1 MLRPGDKAPEFELP
15 DELGNQRRLAEL
27 LSGGPVLLY
36 FYPADF
42 TPICTAQACA
52 LRDMVEKLDANN
64 GPAPELVSQLE
75 ESAETVK
82 VVGVSVQSVASH
94 LRFKTQFDLPF
105 TLLSDMDKIAVR
117 AYGVTGP
124 MGFGIRRATFLID
137 TSAVIRQRVVSDFFV
152 GPHTSLLQDSAG

>member
-1 MLRPGDKAPEFELP
+1 MSMLKPGDDAPEFLLP
-15 DELGNQRRLAEL
+15 DELGNERSLAEL
-27 LSGGPVLLY
+27 LSGGSILLY

-52 LRDMVEKLDANN
+52 LRDMVVGLDAAD
-64 GPAPELVSQLE
+64 GPAPELMQDPSI
-75 ESAETVK
+75 T

-94 LRFKTQFDLPF
+94 LRFKTQYDLPF
-105 TLLSDMDKIAVR
+105 TLLSDTEKQAVR

-137 TSAVIRQRVVSDFFV
+137 AQAVIRKRVVSDFFV
-152 GPHTSLLQDSAG
+152 GPHTELLKDGAS

>member
-1 MLRPGDKAPEFELP
+1 MLKPGDNAPEFELP
-15 DELGNQRRLAEL
+15 DELGNKRTLAEL
-27 LSGGPVLLY
+27 LSGGSILLY

-52 LRDMVEKLDANN
+52 LRDMVVGLDASA
-64 GPAPELVSQLE
+64 GPAPELMTQ
-75 ESAETVK
+75 AGVK

-94 LRFKTQFDLPF
+94 QRFKTQFDLPF
-105 TLLSDMDKIAVR
+105 TLLSDTKKVAVR

-137 TSAVIRQRVVSDFFV
+137 SEAVIRKRVVSDFFV
-152 GPHTSLLQDSAG
+152 GPHADLLKGSAS

>member
-15 DELGNQRRLAEL
+15 DELGNQRRLSEL
-27 LSGGPVLLY
+27 LCGGSILLY

-52 LRDMVEKLDANN
+52 LRDIVEKLDANT
-64 GPAPELVSQLE
+64 GPAPELMGELE
-75 ESAETVK
+75 DAAEAVK
-82 VVGVSVQSVASH
+82 VVGISVQSVASH

-105 TLLSDMDKIAVR
+105 TLLSDIEKVAVR

-137 TSAVIRQRVVSDFFV
+137 ADAVIRKRVVSDFFV
-152 GPHTSLLQDSAG
+152 GPHASLLQDSAS

>member
-1 MLRPGDKAPEFELP
+1 MLKPGDKAPEFELP
-15 DELGNQRRLAEL
+15 DELGNQRSLSEL
-27 LSGGPVLLY
+27 LSGGSVLLY

-64 GPAPELVSQLE
+64 GPAPELMSELK
-75 ESAETVK
+75 ETSEAVQ

-105 TLLSDMDKIAVR
+105 TLLSDMDKLAVR

-137 TSAVIRQRVVSDFFV
+137 TSGVIRKRIVSDFFV
-152 GPHTSLLQDSAG
+152 GPHANLLRDSAD